1 MRRVILSA
9 VLLAAV
15 LILQLTLING
25 LRLPGGG
32 VPDLVLVMVAALGLA
47 NGPAVGAI
55 CGFAAG
61 FCLDIAPPASGIIG
75 EYALVLCLVGWACGR
90 LSGTLARSAW
100 LPIIIS
106 AAAAAVGEVL
116 VAALG
121 MALQPAQ
128 VSFASVRAVLPAAV
142 IYDIALTPFVL
153 YLVLLVTARLDEEAA
168 ASAGAGQA
176 RLRRARAQGGVLVGG
191 QATGRQGLAGTP
203 GAASGAVLLGLGG
216 WLAGPPQSRRARRA
230 AARRTP
236 RLGSGRAGD
245 GWIGSSASARLL
257 GGAPLTTR
265 SVNTLTGRSGAAR
278 LRSGVAGS
286 AAGGQAPRTLAGRPV
301 HLRLAA
307 ASKRDGRLGA
317 GKRVVIG
324 RGLSRT
330 AVSGLGRRRSRRN
343 GGFRPSALPGGSA
356 TAQVRRRPLAATPA
370 RIDFGSGHHGTSH
383 HPAGGQG
390 SVIHLGSR
398 RRMFAGR
405 RRDGV
410 VGGGALTAAGRT
422 GRPAAAPRFRIRPA
436 GRGALS
442 SATLASTA
450 MMSGGPGSPSM
461 QAFRPARPARLR
473 MRSRRGD
480 GMLGGGMPGGGMP
493 GGGMPGGGMLGGGR
507 PGGGLGSGRGHYGR
521 PATPRFRSRPLA
533 TGRSMSGK
541 RPRFR
546 RRRWAV
552 LSLITRRRTG
562 PRRHLWLIG
571 RTGDMGRIGR
581 MERIGRM
588 GRIGGGPK

>member
-32 VPDLVLVMVAALGLA
+32 VPDLVLVMVAALGMA

-153 YLVLLVTARLDEEAA
+153 YLVLLVTARLDEDAA
-168 ASAGAGQA
+168 ASASAAQA

-203 GAASGAVLLGLGG
+203 GAGSAASGAVLLGLGG

-383 HPAGGQG
+383 HPAGGQA
-390 SVIHLGSR
+390 SVIHIGSR
-398 RRMFAGR
+398 RRMFGGR

-442 SATLASTA
+442 RNTLSSATLASTA
-450 MMSGGPGSPSM
+450 MMSGGPGSPSI

-480 GMLGGGMPGGGMP
+480 GMLGGG
-493 GGGMPGGGMLGGGR
+493 
-507 PGGGLGSGRGHYGR
+507 LGSGRGHYGR

-533 TGRSMSGK
+533 SGRSMSGK

-546 RRRWAV
+546 HRRWAV
-552 LSLITRRRTG
+552 LSLITRRHTR

-571 RTGDMGRIGR
+571 RTGGTGGMGRTGR
-581 MERIGRM
+581 I

>member
-1 MRRVILSA
+1 MRRFLLSA

-32 VPDLVLVMVAALGLA
+32 VPDLVLVVVAALGMA

-55 CGFAAG
+55 WGFAAG
-61 FCLDIAPPASGIIG
+61 FCLDVAPPASGIIG
-75 EYALVLCLVGWACGR
+75 EYALVLCLVGWVCGR
-90 LSGTLARSAW
+90 LAGTLTRSAW

-116 VAALG
+116 LAALG

-153 YLVLLVTARLDEEAA
+153 YLVLLMTARLDEDAA
-168 ASAGAGQA
+168 ASAGAAQA
-176 RLRRARAQGGVLVGG
+176 RLRRVRSQGGVLAGG
-191 QATGRQGLAGTP
+191 QAAGRQGLAGAP

-236 RLGSGRAGD
+236 RLGAGRAGD

-257 GGAPLTTR
+257 GAPLTSR
-265 SVNTLTGRSGAAR
+265 SVSTLTGRGGAAR

-286 AAGGQAPRTLAGRPV
+286 AAGGQPPRTLPGRPV

-307 ASKRDGRLGA
+307 ASKRDGRLGV

-343 GGFRPSALPGGSA
+343 GGFRPSVLPGGSA
-356 TAQVRRRPLAATPA
+356 TAQVRRRPLATTPA

-383 HPAGGQG
+383 HPAGGGQA
-390 SVIHLGSR
+390 SVIHLGRR
-398 RRMFAGR
+398 RRMFGGR

-422 GRPAAAPRFRIRPA
+422 GRPGAAPRFRIRPA
-436 GRGALS
+436 GRGALGRNTLSRSTLSRNTLS

-450 MMSGGPGSPSM
+450 MMSGGPGSPSI

-480 GMLGGGMPGGGMP
+480 GML
-493 GGGMPGGGMLGGGR
+493 
-507 PGGGLGSGRGHYGR
+507 GGGLGSGRGHYGR

-533 TGRSMSGK
+533 TGRAMSGK

-546 RRRWAV
+546 HRRWAP
-552 LSLITRRRTG
+552 LSLITRNRTG
-562 PRRHLWLIG
+562 AARHLWLVG
-571 RTGDMGRIGR
+571 RTGRRGGMGR
-581 MERIGRM
+581 M
-588 GRIGGGPK
+588 GGGPK